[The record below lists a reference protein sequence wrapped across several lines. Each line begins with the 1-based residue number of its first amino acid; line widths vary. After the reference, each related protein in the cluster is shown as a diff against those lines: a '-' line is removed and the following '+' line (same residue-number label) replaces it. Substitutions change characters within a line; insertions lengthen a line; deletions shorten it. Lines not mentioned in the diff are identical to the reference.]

1 MKGGRNAWIL
11 SITSRHILSSFDERF
26 STKCDLLKVKR
37 NIYFNSNA
45 KFKYFAQSDAQFML
59 KFDAYKNQS
68 LVALQHIHNWLQ
80 VNNIKKPI
88 FNRRQLAKNDDKQTL
103 CIGIMSMRRLG
114 QRFYTIQTV
123 TSLLTRV
130 KFKYQDR
137 IVINILNLNKNM
149 SSHHDLIFLNGLIQV
164 IDISLPKNDNSSSLS
179 FNIFDWLK
187 VSLF

>member
-1 MKGGRNAWIL
+1 MSNFFFFFKRSTITNISLILKCYILVSWL
-11 SITSRHILSSFDERF
+11 SILTF
-26 STKCDLLKVKR
+26 

-45 KFKYFAQSDAQFML
+45 KYKYYAQSDAQFML

-123 TSLLTRV
+123 ASLLTRV
-130 KFKYQDR
+130 KLKYQDR
-137 IVINILNLNKNM
+137 ILINILII
-149 SSHHDLIFLNGLIQV
+149 LIEILF
-164 IDISLPKNDNSSSLS
+164 IDFRIKAQ
-179 FNIFDWLK
+179 IHG
-187 VSLF
+187 

>member
-1 MKGGRNAWIL
+1 MRNFFFSFLKRFTFIPLILKCYILFSWL
-11 SITSRHILSSFDERF
+11 SILTF
-26 STKCDLLKVKR
+26 

-45 KFKYFAQSDAQFML
+45 KYKYYAQSDAQFML

-68 LVALQHIHNWLQ
+68 LLALKHIHEWLH
-80 VNNIKKPI
+80 VNKIEKPI
-88 FNRRQLAKNDDKQTL
+88 FNRQQTKNDDNKKQTL
-103 CIGIMSMRRLG
+103 CIGIMSMKRLG

-137 IVINILNLNKNM
+137 IVINILNLNRNI